1 MLRDNMKMRQQGLR
15 SAVVLCC
22 VLFASV
28 AVAENWPRFRGP
40 NGQGLSEAKGV
51 PSKWSEQDY
60 NWKIELPGVGHSSP
74 VAWDGAVFVTCA
86 DRRTGQGTLLCLN
99 GSDGTERW
107 RREQDLTKYP
117 LNGLNSFA
125 SPTPALDAEHVYV
138 LWPGSDTTVL
148 MALSHKGD
156 EVWSVRLAGV
166 HARHGQG
173 SSPIVCGPYVIVAH
187 EQERNNDGVRSQWLA
202 VDRQTGEV
210 VWRVSEAGVAN
221 ASYSTPCVYQEEGG
235 RPQLV
240 FSSNAHGLTGVDP
253 ESGKVLWEVR
263 SALPYRVV
271 SSPVIAGDVVIATC
285 GEGGGGK
292 RLSAVRV
299 TREDP
304 TYQAKEVYALDSRI
318 VPYVPTSVAYQGMLF
333 TFHDGGVVSCL
344 ASDSGK
350 VLWSEKP
357 AGRYYGSPI
366 CVDGKLYCV
375 TIDGDVVV
383 LAAEKEYK
391 LLGVNPLGEKSHATP
406 AVADGRLLLR
416 TVSHVISVGGG
427 TK

>member
-1 MLRDNMKMRQQGLR
+1 MASGASGWR
-15 SAVVLCC
+15 SIDKLAR
-22 VLFASV
+22 S
-28 AVAENWPRFRGP
+28 
-40 NGQGLSEAKGV
+40 SGV
-51 PSKWSEQDY
+51 CRKP
-60 NWKIELPGVGHSSP
+60 
-74 VAWDGAVFVTCA
+74 AW
-86 DRRTGQGTLLCLN
+86 L
-99 GSDGTERW
+99 
-107 RREQDLTKYP
+107 
-117 LNGLNSFA
+117 
-125 SPTPALDAEHVYV
+125 H
-138 LWPGSDTTVL
+138 
-148 MALSHKGD
+148 
-156 EVWSVRLAGV
+156 
-166 HARHGQG
+166 
-173 SSPIVCGPYVIVAH
+173 
-187 EQERNNDGVRSQWLA
+187 
-202 VDRQTGEV
+202 
-210 VWRVSEAGVAN
+210 
-221 ASYSTPCVYQEEGG
+221 ASYSTPCIYQDEGG

-253 ESGKVLWEVR
+253 ETGRVLWEVR

-271 SSPVIAGDVVIATC
+271 SSPVIAGDLVIAAC

-299 TREDP
+299 TREDS

-344 ASDSGK
+344 ASDSGE

-391 LLGVNPLGEKSHATP
+391 LAGRQP
-406 AVADGRLLLR
+406 AG
-416 TVSHVISVGGG
+416 
-427 TK
+427 